1 LPARLEEKPVSRD
14 VQDAGRLD
22 LFESRFGCSW
32 SVSIR
37 ASGNSA
43 LMVRAS
49 WPVPASGAKYT
60 LERSSAVVMLRRA
73 APAAATLGVAVGGGG
88 AGGGG
93 ADFTVTQD
101 AAPPFSRLAELN
113 RLAADGDCRGPR

>member
-1 LPARLEEKPVSRD
+1 
-14 VQDAGRLD
+14 
-22 LFESRFGCSW
+22 
-32 SVSIR
+32 
-37 ASGNSA
+37 
-43 LMVRAS
+43 
-49 WPVPASGAKYT
+49 
-60 LERSSAVVMLRRA
+60 MLRRA